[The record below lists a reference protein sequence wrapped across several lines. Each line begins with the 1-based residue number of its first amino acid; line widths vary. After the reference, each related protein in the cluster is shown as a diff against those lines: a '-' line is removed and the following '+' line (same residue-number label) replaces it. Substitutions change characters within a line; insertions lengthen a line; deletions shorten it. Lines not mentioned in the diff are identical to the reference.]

1 MRNLILHHLEAIIE
15 SGSVIGACRRLFL
28 SQPALS
34 QYIKRLEAEYGIVI
48 FDRSVSPWKLT
59 EEGEHLLETQRKIQ
73 QLDEE
78 CRQFFRDRKGL
89 KSGTVRI
96 GSTAYRT
103 ATILNPILSVYK
115 KQYPNVIVRIEEGT
129 TQEVAEFADN
139 GEGGL
144 LICYFFDGSVFS
156 RVCRDLQ
163 RKGISG
169 PTAESSLYETSLRR
183 SLS

>member
-78 CRQFFRDRKGL
+78 CRQFFRSKRFKERDCQNRFDSISHGH
-89 KSGTVRI
+89 
-96 GSTAYRT
+96 
-103 ATILNPILSVYK
+103 N
-115 KQYPNVIVRIEEGT
+115 IESDT
-129 TQEVAEFADN
+129 LCV
-139 GEGGL
+139 
-144 LICYFFDGSVFS
+144 
-156 RVCRDLQ
+156 
-163 RKGISG
+163 
-169 PTAESSLYETSLRR
+169 
-183 SLS
+183 

>member
-96 GSTAYRT
+96 GS
-103 ATILNPILSVYK
+103 LCV
-115 KQYPNVIVRIEEGT
+115 
-129 TQEVAEFADN
+129 
-139 GEGGL
+139 
-144 LICYFFDGSVFS
+144 
-156 RVCRDLQ
+156 
-163 RKGISG
+163 
-169 PTAESSLYETSLRR
+169 
-183 SLS
+183 

>member
-15 SGSVIGACRRLFL
+15 SGSVIGACRRLFLSQPALSACRRLFL

-89 KSGTVRI
+89 KSGTFLA
-96 GSTAYRT
+96 G
-103 ATILNPILSVYK
+103 
-115 KQYPNVIVRIEEGT
+115 
-129 TQEVAEFADN
+129 
-139 GEGGL
+139 
-144 LICYFFDGSVFS
+144 
-156 RVCRDLQ
+156 
-163 RKGISG
+163 
-169 PTAESSLYETSLRR
+169 R
-183 SLS
+183 SPFQDT

>member
-139 GEGGL
+139 GKVDCSFVISSISDIISFIGL
-144 LICYFFDGSVFS
+144 FTDG
-156 RVCRDLQ
+156 R
-163 RKGISG
+163 
-169 PTAESSLYETSLRR
+169 
-183 SLS
+183 

>member
-1 MRNLILHHLEAIIE
+1 MICLINKNVINMRNLILHHLEAIIE

-139 GEGGL
+139 GKVD
-144 LICYFFDGSVFS
+144 CSFV
-156 RVCRDLQ
+156 
-163 RKGISG
+163 ISSMV
-169 PTAESSLYETSLRR
+169 PSSLESVEITAKRY
-183 SLS
+183 